1 MRAYLPLAAVHE
13 LLAEEDWASL
23 KTMMSGVVVCVV
35 VCVVVLLDCKKPA
48 RFVSYV
54 VPPETS
60 WLCL

>member
-23 KTMMSGVVVCVV
+23 NMMMSGVV
-35 VCVVVLLDCKKPA
+35 VCVVVLLDCKNPA
-48 RFVSYV
+48 RSVSYV

-60 WLCL
+60 WLCM